1 MAIRFCPQCGVQSL
15 AGARFCHACGAA
27 LDGDARRSAPVGR
40 RIPTLGA
47 VVLGFFLVAGLGI
60 WTAILS
66 PASPRPGPGAGG
78 GGGPRPPGPQ
88 VAGGAATNLPP
99 DHPRVPM
106 ELPKDV
112 KDFIADLAAK
122 AKAAPEDVDAWLKLG
137 RVDFRAAQIDRAYSD
152 DALAAYRHVLE
163 RDSNNVEALRGV
175 ANVHYDRDEYKEAIP
190 FYERF
195 LALQPDDAG
204 ARTDLG
210 TMYLY
215 AGDPA
220 RAVATYKD
228 VIHRNPSFLQA
239 HYNLAVTYHQQG
251 DSTAARAELES
262 ARKLATDDE
271 VRKQIDDMLAALSGT
286 PPPPA
291 AGDGRPAPALSA
303 FQSSVE
309 QALRG
314 HPILGPR
321 IVGIEWSAPG
331 AGRVL
336 VQDFPMDGMPPAVRE
351 KFLAHV
357 ADQLK
362 SAAGATPVEGPI
374 KLDIAD
380 AASGSVMATVT
391 P

>member
-1 MAIRFCPQCGVQSL
+1 MSIRFCPQCGVQSL
-15 AGARFCHACGAA
+15 AGARFCHACGAS
-27 LDGDARRSAPVGR
+27 LSGDARPAGAR

-47 VVLGFFLVAGLGI
+47 AVLGFFLVAGLGI

-66 PASPRPGPGAGG
+66 PESPRPGPGAAA
-78 GGGPRPPGPQ
+78 PRPPGQ
-88 VAGGAATNLPP
+88 QAAAGQPPGLPP

-112 KDFIADLAAK
+112 KDFIADVAAK
-122 AKAAPEDVDAWLKLG
+122 AKAAPDDVEAWLKLA
-137 RVDFRAAQIDRAYSD
+137 RVDFRAAQVDKTYSD
-152 DALAAYRHVLE
+152 EALAAYQHVL
-163 RDSNNVEALRGV
+163 DLDKSNVEALRGV
-175 ANVHYDRDEYKEAIP
+175 ANVHYDRDEYKQAIP

-195 LALQPDDAG
+195 LELQPDDAG

-215 AGDPA
+215 AGDPV

-228 VIHRNPSFLQA
+228 AIRRNPSFLQA

-251 DSTAARAELES
+251 DGAAARAELET
-262 ARKLATDDE
+262 ARKLATDDD
-271 VRKQIDDMLAALSGT
+271 VRKQIDEMLAAISGT
-286 PPPPA
+286 PPPAAASGDGQPA
-291 AGDGRPAPALSA
+291 APRSP
-303 FQSSVE
+303 FQAAVE
-309 QALRG
+309 QGLRG

-331 AGRVL
+331 TGRVL
-336 VQDFPMDGMPPAVRE
+336 LQDFPMDGMPQAVRE
-351 KFLAHV
+351 KFLGHV

-362 SAAGATPVEGPI
+362 SAAGASPVEGPI
-374 KLDIAD
+374 KLDFAD
-380 AASGSVMATVT
+380 ATSGSVMATVT